1 MFDKKKG
8 SDNYSIFIVLIVGI
22 VGLFVVGNFDGPS
35 VVSDDYASDDYTGD
49 VVSDS
54 SVTGNFVAGTAKK
67 LKRGINMQIAAVRP
81 RAPVQNA
88 PAVVVD
94 RGVQAAQGVVDRNV
108 PAMPVSIGTRCQSD
122 AVCGDLIC
130 ERPGGIP
137 QGVCKVRQGR
147 QCTGNADCTMG
158 YECINRVCVLPPPEV
173 HGESRDVYPLLVHV
187 NSVIDGQD
195 VNQRATVASQFFMH
209 NNLFPGFFRQVPVT
223 SVLAL
228 PYDGNLATKLGGA
241 WCYDHG
247 GVAGEGGSQWCV
259 VTSRNAKKTFNRF
272 AAFKF
277 GDGQYNSRGK
287 ASTLGGVLE
296 LRRAEGSARGSVGV
310 HVFMRETAGSGLKWL
325 TYCEMG
331 NNDARKT
338 CRFLLD
344 GKRPEEI
351 VVARAKWTGGVVPY
365 VHDLHVEV
373 ELAVP
378 LHEQDG
384 VLVLNNVGGRWV
396 PGQTLGD
403 VLGDDEV
410 AVIGV
415 KGPDGKV
422 RNFAISQ
429 QDVACV
435 SDGSEGKDMKE
446 WARGQRED
454 VVAGVAEKIG
464 DVLGKDFGD
473 KVGSLITGNP
483 DAQLQEDLKKV
494 KMCDDSAKCK
504 MMKDNGLL
512 NDDGT
517 PAGYE
522 APRNRL
528 GGNEWAMD
536 GGGTETAEERFKR
549 QEKDSEYG
557 TPEKTTTVDVM
568 RGSDPSEGV
577 SRMEVTEFPNGAAR
591 VDTTPMTFQGI
602 QGSPA
607 DPVTGERQGIFVQ
620 DGPTRSEYVHPD
632 DKSKQAELEQVKELK
647 SHEVNWNV
655 KGETSAID
663 LGSGQPMA
671 IVYSARV
678 PLVNPNTNCAPDDDK
693 CYNLPPEMLKGLAKI
708 APELVA
714 HFLEHGK
721 ITPEQA
727 RAARFE
733 QVGRPA
739 DDPEGVPNRR
749 VPQTPEQQC
758 LFQHSE
764 RVPEINPGNLGDI
777 YPPTCNFNCPP
788 EQLAVGLSCEQEAEN
803 QQRLPNPMA
812 TCAGNL
818 VNRDAI
824 RCPENNPNCG
834 RNGGGRGG
842 AGGGGGPGEGGK
854 GGGGKGGGEGGAGGD
869 GGEGGGNY

>member
-94 RGVQAAQGVVDRNV
+94 RGVQAVQGVVGRNV

-522 APRNRL
+522 KRGA
-528 GGNEWAMD
+528 GGPDERAMA
-536 GGGTETAEERFKR
+536 GTSRFTR
-549 QEKDSEYG
+549 QMRDYATGDRSYGEPKTDSFFLRVSG
-557 TPEKTTTVDVM
+557 RGDVVNP
-568 RGSDPSEGV
+568 GDIV
-577 SRMEVTEFPNGAAR
+577 KMEVTHFPNGAAEIR
-591 VDTTPMTFQGI
+591 STPYELQ
-602 QGSPA
+602 QL
-607 DPVTGERQGIFVQ
+607 
-620 DGPTRSEYVHPD
+620 
-632 DKSKQAELEQVKELK
+632 QA
-647 SHEVNWNV
+647 
-655 KGETSAID
+655 GGTA
-663 LGSGQPMA
+663 
-671 IVYSARV
+671 V
-678 PLVNPNTNCAPDDDK
+678 PSFMPDDDAK
-693 CYNLPPEMLKGLAKI
+693 QNVGFLDPDKPGDIGTLNQALDLAKKEQETITPSSNANPDIHAPDSVSVVNMNSPEDPDNPAANCPPEQDRCYQLSEEAKQMLNELAPDVYFALLSDGRITPSSVRQRYNDWVSNRRPDQDLPPGINI
-708 APELVA
+708 A
-714 HFLEHGK
+714 
-721 ITPEQA
+721 
-727 RAARFE
+727 
-733 QVGRPA
+733 
-739 DDPEGVPNRR
+739 
-749 VPQTPEQQC
+749 QTPEQQC

-812 TCAGNL
+812 TCAGNM
-818 VNRDAI
+818 VNRNAI
-824 RCPENNPNCG
+824 RCPQDNPNCG

-842 AGGGGGPGEGGK
+842 AGGGGGSGEGDRSPLDGEGCTRGSEGC
-854 GGGGKGGGEGGAGGD
+854 GGGGDET
-869 GGEGGGNY
+869 Y